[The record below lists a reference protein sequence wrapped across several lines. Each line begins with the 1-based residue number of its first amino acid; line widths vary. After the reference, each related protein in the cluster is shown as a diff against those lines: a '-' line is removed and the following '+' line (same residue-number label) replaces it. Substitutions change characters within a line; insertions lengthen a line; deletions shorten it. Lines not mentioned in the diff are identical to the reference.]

1 MSAGE
6 APAPSKPKSGKK
18 GIPVDPGK
26 LDAWIIGL
34 EKRLFVNNEQ
44 AARDLGVL
52 EIINRFGIAEI
63 KEKLKAPRGLIFFEE
78 PTDA

>member
-1 MSAGE
+1 MSPSE
-6 APAPSKPKSGKK
+6 TPALNEPSGGPVR
-18 GIPVDPGK
+18 IPVDPGK

-52 EIINRFGIAEI
+52 EIINRFGLAEI